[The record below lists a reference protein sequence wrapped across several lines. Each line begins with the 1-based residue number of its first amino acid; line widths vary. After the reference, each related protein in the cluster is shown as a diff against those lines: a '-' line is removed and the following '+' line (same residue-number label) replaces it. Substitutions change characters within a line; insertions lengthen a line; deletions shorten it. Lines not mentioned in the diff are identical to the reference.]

1 MVIAVFAL
9 VIANLFISFP
19 SSVIPVNFEIIIA
32 LIFGTFIN
40 KRGISLTI
48 PSMLAQAMLFFM
60 IYLGTIYPV
69 SLTGLVGAGNELM
82 AWMVFLLIYSFIA
95 SVLPVWLLLQPR
107 DYINCHQLFLGLTLM
122 SVGVFV
128 VGPTVVAPA
137 LIPHRQGHHHGF
149 PFCLSQLPVARLV
162 VFMDLSVEEPPASK

>member
-48 PSMLAQAMLFFM
+48 PSILAQAMLFFM

-69 SLTGLVGAGNELM
+69 SLSGLVGAGNELM
-82 AWMVFLLIYSFIA
+82 VWMVFYHLQFYRFCFTSLASFTTSRLYQLSSIIFRTDIN
-95 SVLPVWLLLQPR
+95 VCWCLCR
-107 DYINCHQLFLGLTLM
+107 DSNSSRSG
-122 SVGVFV
+122 
-128 VGPTVVAPA
+128 A
-137 LIPHRQGHHHGF
+137 
-149 PFCLSQLPVARLV
+149 
-162 VFMDLSVEEPPASK
+162 